1 MRPRTALP
9 CVRHAR
15 GFTLIEV
22 MVVLVVLAITASAV
36 TFSIEG
42 MSRRDNEREVDR
54 LRLVL
59 EAAGERAAVNGT
71 PIAAEFLPGR
81 YRFSTLDTE
90 GKWRPISEGNS
101 LSERE
106 LPEGF
111 IWIGVKLRGKPA
123 TAEPPLVFGAEMPD
137 FEVRLRTPEGERL
150 YRSRP
155 GGEVVLE
162 RIVKT
167 DDPA

>member
-1 MRPRTALP
+1 MSRREPIRTAP
-9 CVRHAR
+9 EAR

-42 MSRRDNEREVDR
+42 MSRRDDEREINR

-59 EAAGERAAVNGT
+59 EAAGERAAVRGT

-90 GKWRPISEGNS
+90 GNWRPVTEGDS
-101 LSERE
+101 LSERT
-106 LPEGF
+106 LPDGF
-111 IWIGVKLRGKPA
+111 SWLGVKLRGKA
-123 TAEPPLVFGAEMPD
+123 TTEEPPLVFGAEMPD
-137 FEVRLRTPEGERL
+137 FEIRLATPEGEHV

-162 RIVKT
+162 RVAAAET
-167 DDPA
+167 PQ

>member
-1 MRPRTALP
+1 MRTALP
-9 CVRHAR
+9 RAR

-59 EAAGERAAVNGT
+59 EAAGERAAVSGT

-90 GKWRPISEGNS
+90 GKWRPVSEGNS
-101 LSERE
+101 LAERS

-111 IWIGVKLRGKPA
+111 LWVSVKLRGKPA

-162 RIVKT
+162 RVAST
-167 DDPA
+167 DQPT